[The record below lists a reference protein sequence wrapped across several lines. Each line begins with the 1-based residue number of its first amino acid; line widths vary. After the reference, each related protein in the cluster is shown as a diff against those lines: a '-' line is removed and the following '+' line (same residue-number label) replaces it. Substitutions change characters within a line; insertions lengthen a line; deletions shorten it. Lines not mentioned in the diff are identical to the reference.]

1 MTHPPWK
8 LSQTVELFV
17 TRRLPRTNT
26 VDNADRKLTA
36 VASNTDSVSM
46 AFLLRLWS
54 NHHNYHVYVFM
65 DSRFITLK
73 WSCDNVVQ
81 NKSKNTHF

>member
-26 VDNADRKLTA
+26 VDNVDRKLTA

-46 AFLLRLWS
+46 AFLLRL
-54 NHHNYHVYVFM
+54 
-65 DSRFITLK
+65 
-73 WSCDNVVQ
+73 
-81 NKSKNTHF
+81 